1 MEAKPETKE
10 KSSNLSRRQA
20 WKKNSAHDKEYQIYG
35 KWTMEEI
42 RIKRVRS
49 VTYLETGSEMRW

>member
-10 KSSNLSRRQA
+10 KSSKLSRLQA
-20 WKKNSAHDKEYQIYG
+20 WKKNSAHDKECQIYG